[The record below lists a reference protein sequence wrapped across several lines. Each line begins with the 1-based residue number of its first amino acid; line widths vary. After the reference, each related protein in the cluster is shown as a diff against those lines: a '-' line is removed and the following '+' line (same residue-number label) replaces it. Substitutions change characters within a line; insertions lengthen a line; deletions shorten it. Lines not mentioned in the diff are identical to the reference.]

1 MYARLIE
8 TETTPA
14 RVDELAVAIR
24 RELVTAL
31 RGQHGFSGALS
42 LIDRTS
48 ARSLLVVL
56 WETELE
62 AGRPLVDCNAPILAT
77 FSCSTPLGST
87 VWEVCA
93 RT

>member
-14 RVDELAVAIR
+14 QVDELVVAIR
-24 RELVTAL
+24 CELVTAL

-48 ARSLLVVL
+48 GRSLLVVL
-56 WETELE
+56 WETERE
-62 AGRPLVDCNAPILAT
+62 AGRPLVECAAPILAT
-77 FSCSTPLGST
+77 FSCATPLGST

>member
-14 RVDELAVAIR
+14 RVDELALAIR
-24 RELVTAL
+24 RELVSAL
-31 RGQHGFSGALS
+31 RGQNGFSGALS

-48 ARSLLVVL
+48 GRSLLVVL

-62 AGRPLVDCNAPILAT
+62 AGLPLVECEAPILAT
-77 FSCSTPLGST
+77 FSCPTRPGST